1 MIISKTP
8 LRISFVGG
16 GSDNLMSQKNF
27 EGKVISVTID
37 KFVYLCVNKKFDN
50 DIRFSYSL
58 TENVNVSDKLEHPIA
73 RNVLQYFRISNGLE
87 ISSIADI
94 PSSGSGLGSSSAFLV
109 GLINCLNFYKKKNM
123 SKKNIAKLAC
133 HIELIKMRQPIGM
146 QDQYSA
152 AYGGFNTMFF
162 KNNKVVVNKLELNTK
177 RLKKFKESLVL
188 LSTNKTRD
196 ANTIL
201 RSVKSNKNIKSLKE
215 IVNLVDI
222 FKYELCHGDI
232 NNLGKIL
239 HENWIKKKELS
250 KNISNDYL
258 DSIYSYAIN
267 QGALG
272 GKLLGAGGGGFF
284 LFFVKNNFKKIFL
297 NKMKKFDIVDFNF
310 YNSGTQI
317 IYND

>member
-16 GSDNLMSQKNF
+16 GSDNLINQKDF
-27 EGKVISVTID
+27 EGKVLSTTIN

-50 DIRFSYSL
+50 NIRFSYSI
-58 TENVNVSDKLEHPIA
+58 TENVSRSFKLHHPIA
-73 RNVLQYFRISNGLE
+73 RNVLKHFKISNGLE

-109 GLINCLNFYKKKNM
+109 GLINCLNSYKNKTM
-123 SKKNIAKLAC
+123 SKKDLAKLAC
-133 HIELIKMRQPIGM
+133 NIELIKMRQPIGM

-152 AYGGFNTMFF
+152 AYGGFNSMIF
-162 KNNKVVVNKLELNTK
+162 KNNKVIVNKFLLNIE
-177 RLKKFKESLVL
+177 RLKKFEESLVL
-188 LSTNKTRD
+188 VSTNKTRD

-201 RSVKSNKNIKSLKE
+201 RNVKNNRNIKSLKE

-222 FKYELCHGDI
+222 FKYELCFGDI
-232 NNLGKIL
+232 NNLGRIL
-239 HENWIKKKELS
+239 NESWIKKKELS
-250 KNISNDYL
+250 RNVSNNYL
-258 DSIYSYAIN
+258 DSIYGYALK

-284 LFFVKNNFKKIFL
+284 LFFINKNYKKNFL
-297 NKMKKFDIVDFNF
+297 NKMKKFNIVDFNF
-310 YNSGTQI
+310 YNLGSKI

>member
-16 GSDNLMSQKNF
+16 GSDNLINQQNF
-27 EGKVISVTID
+27 EGKVLSTTID

-50 DIRFSYSL
+50 HVRFSYSL
-58 TENVNVSDKLEHPIA
+58 TENVNSSYKLKHPIA
-73 RNVLQYFRISNGLE
+73 KNVLQYFKISNGLE

-109 GLINCLNFYKKKNM
+109 GLVNCLNFYKKRKM
-123 SKKNIAKLAC
+123 SKKNIAELAC
-133 HIELIKMRQPIGM
+133 HIELKKMQQPIGM

-162 KNNKVVVNKLELNTK
+162 KNNKVVVNKLELNAR
-177 RLKKFKESLVL
+177 RLKKFKDSLVL
-188 LSTNKTRD
+188 VSTNKSRD

-201 RSVKSNKNIKSLKE
+201 QSVKRNKNMKSLKE

-232 NNLGKIL
+232 NNLGLIL
-239 HENWIKKKELS
+239 HENWIKKKEMS
-250 KNISNDYL
+250 KNVSNNYL

-267 QGALG
+267 RGALG

-284 LFFVKNNFKKIFL
+284 LFFVKKNTKNCFL

>member
-16 GSDNLMSQKNF
+16 GSDNLINQKDF
-27 EGKVISVTID
+27 EGKVLSTTIN

-50 DIRFSYSL
+50 NIRFSYSI
-58 TENVNVSDKLEHPIA
+58 TENVSRSFKLHHPIA
-73 RNVLQYFRISNGLE
+73 RNVLKHFKISNGLE

-109 GLINCLNFYKKKNM
+109 GLINCLNSYKNKTM
-123 SKKNIAKLAC
+123 SKKDLAKLAC
-133 HIELIKMRQPIGM
+133 NIELIKMRQPIGM

-152 AYGGFNTMFF
+152 AYGGFNSMIF
-162 KNNKVVVNKLELNTK
+162 KNNKVIVNKFLLNNE
-177 RLKKFKESLVL
+177 RLKKFEESLVL
-188 LSTNKTRD
+188 VSTNKTRD

-201 RSVKSNKNIKSLKE
+201 RNVKNIKNIKSLKE

-222 FKYELCHGDI
+222 FKYELCYGDI
-232 NNLGKIL
+232 NNLGRIL
-239 HENWIKKKELS
+239 HESWIKKKELS
-250 KNISNDYL
+250 RNVSNNYL
-258 DSIYSYAIN
+258 DSIYSYALK

-284 LFFVKNNFKKIFL
+284 LFFINKNYKKNFL
-297 NKMKKFDIVDFNF
+297 NKMKKFNIVDFNF
-310 YNSGTQI
+310 YNLGSKI

>member
-16 GSDNLMSQKNF
+16 GSDNLINQKDF
-27 EGKVISVTID
+27 EGKVLSTTIN

-50 DIRFSYSL
+50 NIRFSYSI
-58 TENVNVSDKLEHPIA
+58 TENVSRSFKLHHPIA
-73 RNVLQYFRISNGLE
+73 RNVLKHFKISNGLE

-109 GLINCLNFYKKKNM
+109 GLINCLNSYKNKTM
-123 SKKNIAKLAC
+123 SKKDLAKLAC
-133 HIELIKMRQPIGM
+133 NIELIKMRQPIGM

-152 AYGGFNTMFF
+152 AYGGFNSMIF
-162 KNNKVVVNKLELNTK
+162 KNNKVIVNKFLLNNE
-177 RLKKFKESLVL
+177 RLKKFEESLVL
-188 LSTNKTRD
+188 VSTNKTRD

-201 RSVKSNKNIKSLKE
+201 RNVKNIKNIKSLKE

-222 FKYELCHGDI
+222 FKYELCYGDI
-232 NNLGKIL
+232 NNLGRIL
-239 HENWIKKKELS
+239 HESWIKKKELS
-250 KNISNDYL
+250 RNVSNNYL
-258 DSIYSYAIN
+258 DSIYIYALK

-284 LFFVKNNFKKIFL
+284 LFFINKNYKKNFL
-297 NKMKKFDIVDFNF
+297 NKMKKFNIVDFNF
-310 YNSGTQI
+310 YNLGSKI

>member
-16 GSDNLMSQKNF
+16 GSDNLINQKDF
-27 EGKVISVTID
+27 EGKVLSTTIN

-50 DIRFSYSL
+50 NIRFSYSI
-58 TENVNVSDKLEHPIA
+58 TENVSRSFKLHHPIA
-73 RNVLQYFRISNGLE
+73 RNVLKHFKISNGLE

-109 GLINCLNFYKKKNM
+109 GLINCLNSYKNKTM
-123 SKKNIAKLAC
+123 SKKDLAKLAC
-133 HIELIKMRQPIGM
+133 NIELIKMRQPIGM

-152 AYGGFNTMFF
+152 AYGGFNSMIF
-162 KNNKVVVNKLELNTK
+162 KNNKVIVNKFLLNIE
-177 RLKKFKESLVL
+177 RLKKFEESLVL
-188 LSTNKTRD
+188 VSTNKTRD

-201 RSVKSNKNIKSLKE
+201 RNVKNIKNIKSLKE

-222 FKYELCHGDI
+222 FKYELCYGDI
-232 NNLGKIL
+232 NNLGRIL
-239 HENWIKKKELS
+239 HESWIKKKELS
-250 KNISNDYL
+250 RNVSNNYL
-258 DSIYSYAIN
+258 DSIYSYALK

-284 LFFVKNNFKKIFL
+284 LFFINKNYKKIFL

-310 YNSGTQI
+310 YNLGSKI